1 MTLNVINGAAIN
13 VARFPAAEEGASIV
27 DLAGEVQVV
36 ATIPLLRL
44 RLTALANANSTASG
58 LASTKGRFNLAAQ
71 VAASAGA
78 AVRAQSLLTV
88 SGSASVLCLADAGI
102 ALKGQL
108 GASTSGVA
116 VASPASLVNFIY
128 RSAATSGLA
137 SASSSARTAVF
148 RSASTTASAAAIMLA
163 SSKVRLSATASAY
176 ASSVTSIWLKRKSAG
191 STSAIATGSASS
203 SAKARRS
210 ATTLARATSTVGA
223 IVYRRSI
230 PLPLLARAIAGTPVS
245 GLRLVSKAAARSTA
259 GVNPSGLIYSQINPT
274 PEQVQLFKSAALL
287 ATQMASGQIG
297 QDILYDLN
305 GDGLVTDEDAQALNG
320 LSAGL
325 AISFVPAATS
335 IYWPISWMGPYSGS
349 NVQLKIKV
357 VATGSA
363 GVTSSS
369 AATDYAATIRAPQQR
384 TMTVSAEIR
393 TMKVPK

>member
-27 DLAGEVQVV
+27 DMSGDVQVV
-36 ATIPLLRL
+36 ATIPLLQL

-71 VAASAGA
+71 AAASAGA
-78 AVRAQSLLTV
+78 VVQVQSRLFV
-88 SGSASVLCLADAGI
+88 SGGSSALCLAAAGI
-102 ALKGQL
+102 VLKSQL
-108 GASTSGVA
+108 GASTSGAA
-116 VASPASLVNFIY
+116 VSSQASLVNFIY

-137 SASSSARTAVF
+137 SVSSSARTAVF
-148 RSASTTASAAAIMLA
+148 RSASTTASAAVLVLA
-163 SSKVRLSATASAY
+163 SSKVRLSAAASAY
-176 ASSVTSIWLKRKSAG
+176 ASSVASIWLKRKSAG

-210 ATTLARATSTVGA
+210 ATTLAMATSTVGA

-230 PLPLLARAIAGTPVS
+230 PLPLLARAIAGTPNA
-245 GLRLVSKAAARSTA
+245 GLRLVSKAAAQPAA
-259 GVNPSGLIYSQINPT
+259 GVSPSGLIYSQVNPT

-297 QDILYDLN
+297 QDIRYDLN
-305 GDGLVTDEDAQALNG
+305 GDGLVTDSDARALND

-335 IYWPISWMGPYSGS
+335 IYWPIAWMGPYSGS
-349 NVQLKIKV
+349 NVRLRMRVSVTLNVGV
-357 VATGSA
+357 V
-363 GVTSSS
+363 SSS
-369 AATDYAATIRAPQQR
+369 AALDYTSTIKAPQQR
-384 TMTVSAEIR
+384 TMTVPAEIR